1 MKTIKELLDIVIAS
15 EDEPQISKAIDFH
28 KGVPTLKLKMV
39 FIESSPLC

>member
-28 KGVPTLKLKMV
+28 KGVPTLKMV